1 MRIEPSFFL
10 SFLQLQGIVSLH
22 SYVYKQA
29 LHATEVDPALLLLV
43 RVVAAQLAQC
53 ANAEGAPGGLP

>member
-10 SFLQLQGIVSLH
+10 SFLQLQGI
-22 SYVYKQA
+22 VYKQA